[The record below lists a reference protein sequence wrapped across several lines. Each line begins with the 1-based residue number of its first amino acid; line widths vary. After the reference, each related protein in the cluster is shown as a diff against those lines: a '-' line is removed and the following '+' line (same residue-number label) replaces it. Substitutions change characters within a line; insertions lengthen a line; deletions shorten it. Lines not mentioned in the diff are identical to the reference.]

1 MANKVFQVVDWSGA
15 TFNGNDLT
23 TSVATIEP
31 GLLVIKDA
39 AADTVSL
46 AAASGS
52 APLGFAY
59 GNRDMVYKPTTNLFS
74 TGEALVVVSGHGYAL
89 VSADYFAS
97 GSIPPDAAGYDTLF
111 AAASGKMDWQ
121 GTNKVGRFISQKA
134 VTDPIDGS
142 AGASNTVALIE
153 FMIPVL

>member
-46 AAASGS
+46 AASTGS

-59 GNRDMVYKPTTNLFS
+59 GNRDMVYKPTSNTFAS
-74 TGEALVVVSGHGYAL
+74 GEALVVVSGHGFAL

-97 GSIPPDAAGYDTLF
+97 GSIPPDLAGYDVLY

-121 GTNKVGRFISQKA
+121 GTNKVARFISQKA
-134 VTDPIDGS
+134 VTDPTSGT
-142 AGASNTVALIE
+142 GTTNTVALIE
-153 FMIPVL
+153 FNIPVL